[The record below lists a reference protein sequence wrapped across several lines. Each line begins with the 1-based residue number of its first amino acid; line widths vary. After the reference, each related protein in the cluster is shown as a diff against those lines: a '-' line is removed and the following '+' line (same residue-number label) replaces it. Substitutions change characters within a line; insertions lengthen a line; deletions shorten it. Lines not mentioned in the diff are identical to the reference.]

1 MKGNIFIKRPV
12 MAISIAIMILLVGAI
27 SFTTLPLEQF
37 PDIAP
42 PTVSVS
48 ATYTGASAD
57 AVMKAVIQPL
67 EEGINGVENMLYMS
81 STATNSGSAT
91 INVIFKQ
98 GTDPDM
104 AAVNVQNR
112 VSRVQGLLPQEVT
125 RIGVSTTKRQTSFL
139 QIDAL
144 CSEDG
149 TYDEDFIS
157 NYLDINVIPQIK
169 RVEGVGDVMLL
180 GGTYSLRIWMKPELM
195 AQYGVIPDDI
205 TATLAEQNLESPA
218 GQLGEKP
225 VNGTHGDGVDNYY
238 QYTLKY
244 KGRLKELSEFEDIV
258 IRANADGTILR
269 LKDIAD
275 VELGA
280 ISYSFHGEANGH
292 PGVTFLCFQLA
303 GANAKETNDRV
314 SAKLDELS
322 KDLPKGMK
330 FIKMMSSNDF
340 LLASIAN
347 VEETLLVAIFLVV
360 LVVYFFLQ
368 DFKATIIP
376 SISIIVSL
384 VGTFACLSIA
394 GFTLNLLTLFALV
407 LAIGTVVD
415 DAIVVVEAV
424 QAKFDAGYTS
434 PYEATKD
441 AMSDVTMAVISCTFV
456 FMAVFIPVSFTG
468 GTAGIFY
475 TQFGVTLATAVGL
488 SCVSALVLCPALCA
502 IMMRPASEERRK
514 GFFGAINYRTRLA
527 YEATYTAMME
537 KYANVLR
544 RMVSRK
550 LRYYISF
557 GALAAAMVG
566 VVFFASHL
574 PSGLVPSEDQGVCM
588 MNVSA
593 VPGSNVATTYDVM
606 NKAQKIIEEVPE
618 IGEYTKVA
626 GYGFMSGQGTSY
638 GMSVIRMKP
647 WGERQHGLGFGFA
660 TLALLAFIIALIVF
674 CRSLFTR
681 KKIAKKALAF
691 VIVTVLSA
699 VALMNYHPLDNMMG
713 TSTMVA
719 NAKLNARLLKEIPE
733 AQCFV
738 FEPGMI
744 PGYGMGSIEL
754 QLQDKT
760 GSADKEVFFNYTK
773 QFIAKLSEYAEVGRC
788 ITTYERNFP
797 QFQVDVDAA
806 QCKRAGISPAA
817 VLSALASYCG
827 GSYISNMNQFSKV
840 YRVMLQSNPQ
850 ARTTENDLNNMF
862 IRNQGE
868 MAPLSQFVKLTPVLG
883 PEIDNRFNLFSSI
896 SVNVTAN
903 TGVSNTE
910 VMKIIE
916 RVHKEVFPEGYSY
929 EFGGMAREEA
939 QTIGSYDTYLTYGI
953 CVILVFLIL
962 SCLYESFLIPFA
974 VIFSVPAGLMGTY
987 AFAWL
992 WNTGFNWT
1000 ITMNG
1005 QPAPIGRMLFMG
1017 QIENNIYL
1025 QTGVIMLIGL
1035 LAKTAILITEFAL
1048 ERRRKGMGIVE
1059 AAFAAAEAR
1068 LRPILMTVLTM
1079 IFGMIP
1085 LVFATGAGANG
1096 NRTIGIGVIGGMTVG
1111 TLAILF
1117 TVPLFFII
1125 FEYLQERIR
1134 PVMVEE
1140 ADQQFLKERERSQ
1153 REKEKAVESEAAK

>member
-1 MKGNIFIKRPV
+1 

-205 TATLAEQNLESPA
+205 TASLAEQNLESPA

-566 VVFFASHL
+566 VLFFASHL

-674 CRSLFTR
+674 CRSLFTK
-681 KKIAKKALAF
+681 KKIGKKALAF

-773 QFIAKLSEYAEVGRC
+773 QFIAKLSEYPEVGRC

-1140 ADQQFLKERERSQ
+1140 ADQQFLKERERSLK
-1153 REKEKAVESEAAK
+1153 EKEKATGNS

>member
-27 SFTTLPLEQF
+27 SFTTLPLEQY

-42 PTVSVS
+42 PTVTVYT
-48 ATYTGASAD
+48 TYTGASAD

-67 EEGINGVENMLYMS
+67 EEAINGVENMLYMS
-81 STATNSGSAT
+81 STATNAGSAT

-112 VSRVQGLLPQEVT
+112 VSRAQGLLPSDVT
-125 RIGVSTTKRQTSFL
+125 RVGVQTMKRQTSFL
-139 QIDAL
+139 QINAL
-144 CSEDG
+144 CSEDDK
-149 TYDEDFIS
+149 YDEDFIS

-195 AQYGVIPDDI
+195 AQYDVVPSDI
-205 TATLAEQNLESPA
+205 SNALAEQNLESPA

-225 VNGTHGDGVDNYY
+225 VNGTHGDGIENYY

-244 KGRLKELSEFEDIV
+244 KGRLKEISEFEDIV

-280 ISYSFHGEANGH
+280 VSYSFHGEANGH

-322 KDLPKGMK
+322 KDLPKGMR

-347 VEETLLVAIFLVV
+347 VEETLLVAILLVV

-368 DFKATIIP
+368 DFKATLIP

-384 VGTFACLSIA
+384 VGTFACLSMA

-475 TQFGVTLATAVGL
+475 TQFGLTLATAVGL

-527 YEATYTAMME
+527 YEASYSAMMG

-550 LRYYISF
+550 LRYYVSF
-557 GALAAAMVG
+557 GALAIAVVG
-566 VVFFASHL
+566 VLFFASHL
-574 PSGLVPSEDQGVCM
+574 PGGLVPSEDQGVCM

-593 VPGSNVATTYDVM
+593 VPGSNVASTYDVM

-618 IGEYTKVA
+618 VKDYTKVA

-647 WGERQHGLGFGFA
+647 WGERQYGLGFGVV
-660 TLALLAFIIALIVF
+660 TLAMLAFIIAFIVF
-674 CRSLFTR
+674 VRSWFSG
-681 KKIAKKALAF
+681 KNIGKKAIAF
-691 VIVTVLSA
+691 VVFGLLAVLA
-699 VALMNYHPLDNMMG
+699 GWNYHPLDNMFSS
-713 TSTMVA
+713 STMVA
-719 NAKLNARLLKEIPE
+719 NYKLNKNLLEKIPE

-760 GSADKEVFFNYTK
+760 GTADKEVFFDYTK
-773 QFIAKLSEYAEVGRC
+773 QFISKLSEHPEVGRC

-797 QFQVDVDAA
+797 QFEVEVDAA
-806 QCKRAGISPAA
+806 QCKRAGVSPTSVLAA
-817 VLSALASYCG
+817 LSSYCG
-827 GSYISNMNQFSKV
+827 GSYVSNMNQFSKV

-850 ARTTENDLNNMF
+850 SRTTESDLSNMF
-862 IRNQGE
+862 IRNNGQ
-868 MAPLSQFVKLTPVLG
+868 MAPLSQFVKLKPVLG

-910 VMKIIE
+910 VMKVIE
-916 RVHKEVFPEGYSY
+916 EVHKEVFPEGYSY
-929 EFGGMAREEA
+929 EYGGMAREEA
-939 QTIGSYDTYLTYGI
+939 QTIGSYDTYITYAI
-953 CVILVFLIL
+953 CVILIFLIL

-987 AFAWL
+987 GFAWL

-1000 ITMNG
+1000 VTLGG
-1005 QPAPIGRMLFMG
+1005 QAMPIGRMLFMG

-1125 FEYLQERIR
+1125 FEYLQERVR
-1134 PVMVEE
+1134 PVMHEE
-1140 ADQQFLKERERSQ
+1140 ADQQFLKERERTQ
-1153 REKEKAVESEAAK
+1153 RERQEAEKE

>member
-12 MAISIAIMILLVGAI
+12 MAMSISIMILLVGII
-27 SFTTLPLEQF
+27 SYFSLPLEQY

-48 ATYTGASAD
+48 ANYTGASAE
-57 AVMKAVIQPL
+57 AVMNAVIQPL
-67 EEGINGVENMLYMS
+67 EEGINGVENMLYMT
-81 STATNSGSAT
+81 STATNSGSAS
-91 INVIFKQ
+91 INIYFKQ
-98 GTDPDM
+98 GTNADM

-125 RIGVSTTKRQTSFL
+125 RIGVTTVKRQTSFL

-149 TYDEDFIS
+149 TYDQDFIS

-169 RVEGVGDVMLL
+169 RVEGVGDVMML
-180 GGTYSLRIWMKPELM
+180 GGTYSLRIWMKPDIM
-195 AQYGVIPDDI
+195 AQYQLVPEDI
-205 TATLAEQNLESPA
+205 TYALAEQNLESPM

-225 VNGTHGDGVDNYY
+225 VDATIGTGVNNVL
-238 QYTLKY
+238 QYTMKY
-244 KGRLKELSEFEDIV
+244 TGRLKEVTEFENIV
-258 IRANADGTILR
+258 LRANDDGTILR
-269 LKDIAD
+269 LKDVAD
-275 VELGA
+275 VDLGA
-280 ISYSFHGEANGH
+280 VSYAFKGETNSH

-314 SAKLDELS
+314 TAKLDELS
-322 KDLPKGMK
+322 KDLPKGLK
-330 FIKMMSSNDF
+330 FVKMMSSNDF

-347 VEETLLVAIFLVV
+347 VEETLIVAIILVV

-384 VGTFACLSIA
+384 VGTFACLAIA

-434 PYEATKD
+434 PYKATKD

-468 GTAGIFY
+468 GTSGIFY

-488 SCVSALVLCPALCA
+488 SCICALVLCPALCA
-502 IMMRPASEERRK
+502 MLMRPASEERRK
-514 GFFGAINYRTRLA
+514 GLFGTINYRTRLA
-527 YEATYTAMME
+527 YEATYNAFLDKYTAL
-537 KYANVLR
+537 LR
-544 RMVSRK
+544 RCVNRK
-550 LRYYISF
+550 ARYVVSF
-557 GALAAAMVG
+557 GALILACLGMI
-566 VVFFASHL
+566 FFANRL
-574 PSGLVPSEDQGVCM
+574 PSGLVPSEDQGTCM

-593 VPGSNVATTYDVM
+593 VPGSNLANTYEIL
-606 NKAQKIIEEVPE
+606 NKAEKIIQEIPE
-618 IGEYTKVA
+618 ISDYTKVA
-626 GYGFMSGQGTSY
+626 GYGFLAGQGTSY
-638 GMSVIRMKP
+638 GMSVIRLKNWKERRYGIGFDSTGLNFRKP
-647 WGERQHGLGFGFA
+647 GGWFS
-660 TLALLAFIIALIVF
+660 FI
-674 CRSLFTR
+674 
-681 KKIAKKALAF
+681 
-691 VIVTVLSA
+691 
-699 VALMNYHPLDNMMG
+699 HPIDNMM
-713 TSTMVA
+713 SSSSMVA
-719 NAKLNARLLKEIPE
+719 NAKLNLRLLTEIPE

-754 QLQDKT
+754 NLQDKT
-760 GSADKEVFFNYTK
+760 GASDKELFYEYTMK
-773 QFIAKLSEYAEVGRC
+773 FLEKLNERPEVSRA
-788 ITTYERNFP
+788 ITTYARNFP
-797 QFQVDVDAA
+797 QYKVEVDAA
-806 QCKRAGISPAA
+806 RCKRAGVSPAT
-817 VLSALASYCG
+817 VLSTLGSYCG
-827 GSYISNMNQFSKV
+827 GSYVSNMNQFSKV
-840 YRVMLQSNPQ
+840 YRVMLQSNPE
-850 ARTTENDLNNMF
+850 ARMTQDDLNNMY
-862 IRNQGE
+862 IKNGGE
-868 MAPLSQFVKLTPVLG
+868 MAPLGQFVKLTPIVG
-883 PEIDNRFNLFSSI
+883 PEVDTRFNLFSSI
-896 SVNVTAN
+896 SVNVTPG
-903 TGVSNTE
+903 TGVSNTDVMRIIHE
-910 VMKIIE
+910 VKE
-916 RVHKEVFPEGYSY
+916 EVFPEGYDY

-939 QTIGSYDTYLTYGI
+939 QTIGSMDTYLTYGI
-953 CVILVFLIL
+953 CVVLIFLIL
-962 SCLYESFLIPFA
+962 SCLYESFLIPFS
-974 VIFSVPAGLMGTY
+974 VIFSVPAGLMGSFG
-987 AFAWL
+987 FAWL
-992 WNTGFNWT
+992 WNLGYNWSITADGQT
-1000 ITMNG
+1000 I
-1005 QPAPIGRMLFMG
+1005 PIGRIIFMG

-1059 AAFAAAEAR
+1059 AAYAAAEAR

-1096 NRTIGIGVIGGMTVG
+1096 NRTIGIGVIGGMSVG
-1111 TLAILF
+1111 TIAILI

-1125 FEYLQERIR
+1125 FEYLQEKIR

-1140 ADQQFLKERERSQ
+1140 ADLQFLKELERSK
-1153 REKEKAVESEAAK
+1153 REKEEYNK

>member
-205 TATLAEQNLESPA
+205 TASLAEQNLESPA

-566 VVFFASHL
+566 VLFFASHL

-773 QFIAKLSEYAEVGRC
+773 QFIAKLSEYPEVGRC

-916 RVHKEVFPEGYSY
+916 KVHKEVFPEGYSY

-939 QTIGSYDTYLTYGI
+939 QTIGSYDTYLTYAI

-962 SCLYESFLIPFA
+962 SCLYESFLVPFA

-987 AFAWL
+987 GFAWL
-992 WNTGFNWT
+992 WNAGFNWT

-1005 QPAPIGRMLFMG
+1005 QAMPIGRILFLG

>member
-1 MKGNIFIKRPV
+1 

-205 TATLAEQNLESPA
+205 TASLAEQNLESPA

-566 VVFFASHL
+566 VLFFASHL

-674 CRSLFTR
+674 CRSLFTK
-681 KKIAKKALAF
+681 KKIGKKALAF

-754 QLQDKT
+754 QLQDTT

>member
-1 MKGNIFIKRPV
+1 

-27 SFTTLPLEQF
+27 SFSSLPLEQY

-42 PTVSVS
+42 PTVSVYT
-48 ATYTGASAD
+48 TYTGASAD
-57 AVMKAVIQPL
+57 AVMNAVIQPL
-67 EEGINGVENMLYMS
+67 EEAINGVENMLYMS

-112 VSRVQGLLPQEVT
+112 VSRAQGLLPSDVT
-125 RIGVSTTKRQTSFL
+125 RVGVQTMKRQTSFL

-149 TYDEDFIS
+149 KYDEDFIS

-195 AQYGVIPDDI
+195 AQYDVIPTDI
-205 TATLAEQNLESPA
+205 SNALAEQNLESPA

-225 VNGTHGDGVDNYY
+225 VNGTHGDGIGNYY

-244 KGRLKELSEFEDIV
+244 KGRLKEISEFEDIV
-258 IRANADGTILR
+258 IRANPDGTLLR

-280 ISYSFHGEANGH
+280 VSYAFHGEANGH

-314 SAKLDELS
+314 SAKLEELS

-330 FIKMMSSNDF
+330 FVKMMSSNDF

-347 VEETLLVAIFLVV
+347 VEETLLVAILLVV

-368 DFKATIIP
+368 DFKATLIP

-384 VGTFACLSIA
+384 VGTFACLSMA

-434 PYEATKD
+434 SYGATKD

-475 TQFGVTLATAVGL
+475 TQFGLTLATAVGL

-502 IMMRPASEERRK
+502 MMMRPASEERRK

-550 LRYYISF
+550 VRFYVCF
-557 GALAAAMVG
+557 GALAVAIVG
-566 VVFFASHL
+566 MLFFGSHL
-574 PSGLVPSEDQGVCM
+574 PGGLVPSEDQGVCM

-593 VPGSNVATTYDVM
+593 VPGSNVASTYDVM

-618 IGEYTKVA
+618 VKDYTKVA

-647 WGERQHGLGFGFA
+647 WSERQYGIGFGIA

-674 CRSLFTR
+674 VRGLIKR
-681 KKIAKKALAF
+681 KNIGKKALAF
-691 VIVTVLSA
+691 AVITVLA
-699 VALMNYHPLDNMMG
+699 AFAFLNYHPLDNMMSS
-713 TSTMVA
+713 STMVA

-760 GSADKEVFFNYTK
+760 GTADKALFFDYTK
-773 QFIAKLSEYAEVGRC
+773 KFIAKLSEHPEVGRC

-797 QFQVDVDAA
+797 QFQVEVDAA
-806 QCKRAGISPAA
+806 QCKRAGISPAT

-827 GSYISNMNQFSKV
+827 GSYVSNMNQFSKV

-850 ARTTENDLNNMF
+850 SRTTESDLSNMF
-862 IRNQGE
+862 IRNNGQ

-910 VMKIIE
+910 VMKVIKD
-916 RVHKEVFPEGYSY
+916 VHKEVFPEGYSY
-929 EFGGMAREEA
+929 EYGGMAREEA
-939 QTIGSYDTYLTYGI
+939 GTIGSYDTYLTYAI
-953 CVILVFLIL
+953 CVILIFLIL
-962 SCLYESFLIPFA
+962 SCLYESFLIPFS

-987 AFAWL
+987 GFAWL

-1005 QPAPIGRMLFMG
+1005 QAAPIGRMLFMG

-1125 FEYLQERIR
+1125 FEYLQEKVR
-1134 PVMVEE
+1134 PVMHEE
-1140 ADQQFLKERERSQ
+1140 ADQQFLQENERMKNERM
-1153 REKEKAVESEAAK
+1153 KGANA

>member
-27 SFTTLPLEQF
+27 SFTSLPLEQY

-67 EEGINGVENMLYMS
+67 EEGINGVEDMLYMS

-144 CSEDG
+144 YSEDG
-149 TYDEDFIS
+149 VYDEDFIS

-195 AQYGVIPDDI
+195 AQYGVVPDDI
-205 TATLAEQNLESPA
+205 TTALAEQNLESPA

-225 VNGTHGDGVDNYY
+225 VNGTHGDGVENCY

-244 KGRLKELSEFEDIV
+244 KGRLKEISEFEDIV

-269 LKDIAD
+269 LKDIAEI
-275 VELGA
+275 ELGA

-314 SAKLDELS
+314 SAKLAELS

-330 FIKMMSSNDF
+330 FTTMMSSNDF
-340 LLASIAN
+340 LMASIAN
-347 VEETLLVAIFLVV
+347 VEETLFIAILLVV

-384 VGTFACLSIA
+384 VGTFACLSLA

-488 SCVSALVLCPALCA
+488 SCVSALILCPALCA

-514 GFFGAINYRTRLA
+514 GFFGSINYRTRLA
-527 YEATYTAMME
+527 YEATYSAMME

-550 LRYYISF
+550 VRYYVSF
-557 GALAAAMVG
+557 GALAVALVG
-566 VVFFASHL
+566 VLFFASHL
-574 PSGLVPSEDQGVCM
+574 PGGLVPSEDQGVCM

-593 VPGSNVATTYDVM
+593 VPGSNVASTYNVM
-606 NKAQKIIEEVPE
+606 NKAQQIIEDVPE
-618 IGEYTKVA
+618 VKEYTKVA

-647 WGERQHGLGFGFA
+647 WAERQYGLGFGFV
-660 TLALLAFIIALIVF
+660 TLILLAFIIALIVF
-674 CRSLFTR
+674 VRSLFTR
-681 KKIAKKALAF
+681 KKVGKKALAF
-691 VIVTVLSA
+691 AITTALA
-699 VALMNYHPLDNMMG
+699 VVACMNYHPLDNMMS

-760 GSADKEVFFNYTK
+760 GTADKEVFFNYTK
-773 QFIAKLSEYAEVGRC
+773 QFIAKLSEHPEVGRC

-797 QFQVDVDAA
+797 QFEVEVDAA
-806 QCKRAGISPAA
+806 QCKRAGISPAT

-850 ARTTENDLNNMF
+850 ARTTENDLSNMF
-862 IRNQGE
+862 IRNQGQ
-868 MAPLSQFVKLTPVLG
+868 MAPLSQFVKLKPVLG

-896 SVNVTAN
+896 SVNVAAN

-910 VMKIIE
+910 VMKVIE
-916 RVHKEVFPEGYSY
+916 EVHKEVFPEGYSY
-929 EFGGMAREEA
+929 EYGGMAREEA
-939 QTIGSYDTYLTYGI
+939 QTIGSYDTYLTYAI
-953 CVILVFLIL
+953 CVILIFLIL
-962 SCLYESFLIPFA
+962 SCLYESFLVPFA

-987 AFAWL
+987 GFAWL
-992 WNTGFNWT
+992 WNAGFNWT
-1000 ITMNG
+1000 INLGG
-1005 QPAPIGRMLFMG
+1005 QAAPIGRMIFMG

-1059 AAFAAAEAR
+1059 AAYAAAEAR

-1111 TLAILF
+1111 TIAILF

-1125 FEYLQERIR
+1125 FEYLQEKIR

-1153 REKEKAVESEAAK
+1153 REKEEANKNK

>member
-1 MKGNIFIKRPV
+1 

-27 SFTTLPLEQF
+27 SFSSLPLEQY

-42 PTVSVS
+42 PTVSVYT
-48 ATYTGASAD
+48 TYTGASAD
-57 AVMKAVIQPL
+57 AVMNAVIQPL
-67 EEGINGVENMLYMS
+67 EEAINGVENMLYMS

-112 VSRVQGLLPQEVT
+112 VSRAQGLLPSDVT
-125 RIGVSTTKRQTSFL
+125 RVGVQTMKRQTSFL

-149 TYDEDFIS
+149 KYDEDFIS

-195 AQYGVIPDDI
+195 AQYDVIPTDI
-205 TATLAEQNLESPA
+205 SNALAEQNLESPA

-225 VNGTHGDGVDNYY
+225 VNGTHGDGIGNYY

-244 KGRLKELSEFEDIV
+244 KGRLKEISEFEDIV
-258 IRANADGTILR
+258 IRANPDGTLLR

-280 ISYSFHGEANGH
+280 VSYAFHGEANGH

-314 SAKLDELS
+314 SAKLEELS

-330 FIKMMSSNDF
+330 FVKMMSSNDF

-347 VEETLLVAIFLVV
+347 VEETLLVAILLVV

-368 DFKATIIP
+368 DFKATLIP

-384 VGTFACLSIA
+384 VGTFACLSMA

-434 PYEATKD
+434 SYEATKD

-475 TQFGVTLATAVGL
+475 TQFGLTLATAVGL

-502 IMMRPASEERRK
+502 MMMRPASEERRK

-550 LRYYISF
+550 VRFYVCF
-557 GALAAAMVG
+557 GALAVAIVG
-566 VVFFASHL
+566 MLFFGSHL
-574 PSGLVPSEDQGVCM
+574 PGGLVPSEDQGVCM

-593 VPGSNVATTYDVM
+593 VPGSNVASTYDVM

-618 IGEYTKVA
+618 VKDYTKVA

-647 WGERQHGLGFGFA
+647 WSERQYGIGFGIA

-674 CRSLFTR
+674 VRGLIKR
-681 KKIAKKALAF
+681 KNIGKKALAF
-691 VIVTVLSA
+691 AVITVLA
-699 VALMNYHPLDNMMG
+699 AFAFLNYHPLDNMMSS
-713 TSTMVA
+713 STMVA

-760 GSADKEVFFNYTK
+760 GTADKALFFDYTK
-773 QFIAKLSEYAEVGRC
+773 KFIAKLSEHPEVGRC

-797 QFQVDVDAA
+797 QFQVEVDAA
-806 QCKRAGISPAA
+806 QCKRAGISPAT

-827 GSYISNMNQFSKV
+827 GSYVSNMNQFSKV

-850 ARTTENDLNNMF
+850 SRTTESDLSNMF
-862 IRNQGE
+862 IRNNGQ

-910 VMKIIE
+910 VMKVIKD
-916 RVHKEVFPEGYSY
+916 VHKEVFPEGYSY
-929 EFGGMAREEA
+929 EYGGMAREEA
-939 QTIGSYDTYLTYGI
+939 GTIGSYDTYLTYAI
-953 CVILVFLIL
+953 CVILIFLIL
-962 SCLYESFLIPFA
+962 SCLYESFLIPFS

-987 AFAWL
+987 GFAWL

-1005 QPAPIGRMLFMG
+1005 QAAPIGRMLFMG

-1125 FEYLQERIR
+1125 FEYLQEKVR
-1134 PVMVEE
+1134 PVMHEE
-1140 ADQQFLKERERSQ
+1140 ADQQFLQENERMKNERM
-1153 REKEKAVESEAAK
+1153 KGANA

>member
-12 MAISIAIMILLVGAI
+12 MAISIAIMILLVGLI
-27 SFTTLPLEQF
+27 SFTSLPLEQF

-81 STATNSGSAT
+81 STATNAGSAT

-125 RIGVSTTKRQTSFL
+125 RIGVSTIKRQTSFL

-144 CSEDG
+144 YSEDG
-149 TYDEDFIS
+149 KYDEDFIS

-195 AQYGVIPDDI
+195 AQYNVVPSDI
-205 TATLAEQNLESPA
+205 TNALAEQNLESPA

-225 VNGTHGDGVDNYY
+225 VNGTHGDGIDNYY

-244 KGRLKELSEFEDIV
+244 KGRLKEISEFEDIV

-280 ISYSFHGEANGH
+280 VSYSFHGEANGH

-322 KDLPKGMK
+322 RDLPKGMK
-330 FIKMMSSNDF
+330 FVKMMSSNDF

-347 VEETLLVAIFLVV
+347 VEETLLIAIFLVV

-368 DFKATIIP
+368 DFKATLIP

-384 VGTFACLSIA
+384 VGTFACLSLA

-441 AMSDVTMAVISCTFV
+441 AMNDVTMAVISCTFV

-502 IMMRPASEERRK
+502 MMMRPASEERRK

-527 YEATYTAMME
+527 YEATYSAMME

-557 GALAAAMVG
+557 GALAVAVVG
-566 VVFFASHL
+566 VLFFASHL
-574 PSGLVPSEDQGVCM
+574 PGGLVPSEDQGVCM

-593 VPGSNVATTYDVM
+593 VPGSNVASTYNVL

-618 IGEYTKVA
+618 VKDYTKVA

-647 WGERQHGLGFGFA
+647 WSERQYGIGFGVV
-660 TLALLAFIIALIVF
+660 TLALLAFIISLIVF
-674 CRSLFTR
+674 VRGLF
-681 KKIAKKALAF
+681 KKKGIGKKALAA
-691 VIVTVLSA
+691 VCLGALAA
-699 VALMNYHPLDNMMG
+699 VAVMNYHPLDNMMSS
-713 TSTMVA
+713 STMVA

-760 GSADKEVFFNYTK
+760 GTADKALFFDLTK
-773 QFIAKLSEYAEVGRC
+773 QFIAKLGAHPEVGRC

-797 QFQVDVDAA
+797 QFEVEVDAA
-806 QCKRAGISPAA
+806 QCKRAGISPTT

-827 GSYISNMNQFSKV
+827 GSYVSNMNQFSKV

-850 ARTTENDLNNMF
+850 SRTTEGDLSNMF
-862 IRNQGE
+862 IRNNGQ
-868 MAPLSQFVKLTPVLG
+868 MAPLSQFVKLKPVLG

-896 SVNVTAN
+896 SVNVAAN

-910 VMKIIE
+910 VMKVIE
-916 RVHKEVFPEGYSY
+916 QVHKEVFPEGYSY

-939 QTIGSYDTYLTYGI
+939 QTIGSYDTYLTYAI
-953 CVILVFLIL
+953 CVILIFLIL

-974 VIFSVPAGLMGTY
+974 VILSVPAGLMGTY
-987 AFAWL
+987 GFAWL

-1005 QPAPIGRMLFMG
+1005 QAAPIGRMLFMG

-1134 PVMVEE
+1134 PVMHEE
-1140 ADQQFLKERERSQ
+1140 ADQQFLKERERTL
-1153 REKEKAVESEAAK
+1153 RERQESE

>member
-1 MKGNIFIKRPV
+1 

-27 SFTTLPLEQF
+27 SFSSLPLEQY

-42 PTVSVS
+42 PTVSVYT
-48 ATYTGASAD
+48 TYTGASAD
-57 AVMKAVIQPL
+57 AVMNAVIQPL
-67 EEGINGVENMLYMS
+67 EEAINGVENMLYMS

-112 VSRVQGLLPQEVT
+112 VSRAQGLLPSDVT
-125 RIGVSTTKRQTSFL
+125 RVGVQTMKRQTSFL

-149 TYDEDFIS
+149 KYDEDFIS

-195 AQYGVIPDDI
+195 AQYDVIPTDI
-205 TATLAEQNLESPA
+205 SNALAEQNLESPA

-225 VNGTHGDGVDNYY
+225 VNGTHGDGIGNYY

-244 KGRLKELSEFEDIV
+244 KGRLKEISEFEDIV
-258 IRANADGTILR
+258 IRANPDGTLLR

-280 ISYSFHGEANGH
+280 VSYAFHGEANGH

-314 SAKLDELS
+314 SAKLEELS

-330 FIKMMSSNDF
+330 FVKMMSSNDF

-347 VEETLLVAIFLVV
+347 VEETLLVAILLVV

-368 DFKATIIP
+368 DFKATLIP

-384 VGTFACLSIA
+384 VGTFACLSMA

-434 PYEATKD
+434 SYEATKD

-475 TQFGVTLATAVGL
+475 TQFGLTLATAVGL

-502 IMMRPASEERRK
+502 MMMRPASEERRK

-550 LRYYISF
+550 VRFYVCF
-557 GALAAAMVG
+557 GALAVAIVG
-566 VVFFASHL
+566 MLFFGSHL
-574 PSGLVPSEDQGVCM
+574 PGGLVPSEDQGVCM

-593 VPGSNVATTYDVM
+593 VPGSNVASTYDVM

-618 IGEYTKVA
+618 VKDYTKVA

-647 WGERQHGLGFGFA
+647 WSERQYGIGFGIA

-674 CRSLFTR
+674 VRGLIKR
-681 KKIAKKALAF
+681 KNIGKKALAF
-691 VIVTVLSA
+691 AVITVLA
-699 VALMNYHPLDNMMG
+699 AFAFLNYHPLDNMMSS
-713 TSTMVA
+713 STMVA

-760 GSADKEVFFNYTK
+760 GTADKALFFDYTK
-773 QFIAKLSEYAEVGRC
+773 KFIAKLSEHPEVGRC

-797 QFQVDVDAA
+797 QFQVEVDAA
-806 QCKRAGISPAA
+806 QCKRAGISPAT

-827 GSYISNMNQFSKV
+827 GSYVSNMNQFSKV

-850 ARTTENDLNNMF
+850 SRTTESDLSNMF
-862 IRNQGE
+862 IRNNGQ

-910 VMKIIE
+910 VMKVIKD
-916 RVHKEVFPEGYSY
+916 VHKEVFPEGYSY
-929 EFGGMAREEA
+929 EYGGMAREEA
-939 QTIGSYDTYLTYGI
+939 GTIGSYDTYLTYAI
-953 CVILVFLIL
+953 CVILIFLIL
-962 SCLYESFLIPFA
+962 SCLYESFLIPFS

-987 AFAWL
+987 GFAWL

-1005 QPAPIGRMLFMG
+1005 QAAPIGRMLFMG

-1068 LRPILMTVLTM
+1068 LRPILMTVL
-1079 IFGMIP
+1079 
-1085 LVFATGAGANG
+1085 ATGAGANG

-1125 FEYLQERIR
+1125 FEYLQEKVR
-1134 PVMVEE
+1134 PVMHEE
-1140 ADQQFLKERERSQ
+1140 ADQQFLQENERMKNERM
-1153 REKEKAVESEAAK
+1153 KGANA

>member
-27 SFTTLPLEQF
+27 SFTSLPLEQY

-67 EEGINGVENMLYMS
+67 EEGINGVEDMLYMS

-144 CSEDG
+144 YSEDG
-149 TYDEDFIS
+149 VYDEDFIS

-195 AQYGVIPDDI
+195 AQYGVVPDDI
-205 TATLAEQNLESPA
+205 TTALAEQNLESPA

-225 VNGTHGDGVDNYY
+225 VNGTHGDGVENCY

-244 KGRLKELSEFEDIV
+244 KGRLKEISEFEDIV

-269 LKDIAD
+269 LKDIAEI
-275 VELGA
+275 ELGA

-314 SAKLDELS
+314 SAKLAELS

-330 FIKMMSSNDF
+330 FTTMMSSNDF
-340 LLASIAN
+340 LMASIAN
-347 VEETLLVAIFLVV
+347 VEETLFIAILLVV

-384 VGTFACLSIA
+384 VGTFACLSLA

-488 SCVSALVLCPALCA
+488 SCVSALILCPALCA

-514 GFFGAINYRTRLA
+514 GFFGSINYRTRLA
-527 YEATYTAMME
+527 YEATYSAMME

-550 LRYYISF
+550 VRYYVSF
-557 GALAAAMVG
+557 GALAVALVG
-566 VVFFASHL
+566 VLFFASHL
-574 PSGLVPSEDQGVCM
+574 PGGLVPSEDQGVCM

-593 VPGSNVATTYDVM
+593 VPGSNVASTYNVM
-606 NKAQKIIEEVPE
+606 NKAQQIIEDVPE
-618 IGEYTKVA
+618 VKEYTKVA

-647 WGERQHGLGFGFA
+647 WAERQYGLGFGFV
-660 TLALLAFIIALIVF
+660 TLILLAFIIALIVF
-674 CRSLFTR
+674 VRSLFTH
-681 KKIAKKALAF
+681 KKVGKKALAF
-691 VIVTVLSA
+691 AITTALA
-699 VALMNYHPLDNMMG
+699 VVACMNYHPLDNMMS

-760 GSADKEVFFNYTK
+760 GTADKEVFFNYTK
-773 QFIAKLSEYAEVGRC
+773 QFIAKLSEHPEVGRC

-797 QFQVDVDAA
+797 QFEVEVDAA
-806 QCKRAGISPAA
+806 QCKRAGISPAT

-850 ARTTENDLNNMF
+850 ARTTENDLSNMF
-862 IRNQGE
+862 IRNQGQ
-868 MAPLSQFVKLTPVLG
+868 MAPLSQFVKLKPVLG

-896 SVNVTAN
+896 SVNVAAN

-910 VMKIIE
+910 VMKVIE
-916 RVHKEVFPEGYSY
+916 EVHKEVFPEGYSY
-929 EFGGMAREEA
+929 EYGGMAREEA
-939 QTIGSYDTYLTYGI
+939 QTIGSYDTYLTYAI
-953 CVILVFLIL
+953 CVILIFLIL
-962 SCLYESFLIPFA
+962 SCLYESFLVPFA

-987 AFAWL
+987 GFAWL
-992 WNTGFNWT
+992 WNAGFNWT
-1000 ITMNG
+1000 INLGG
-1005 QPAPIGRMLFMG
+1005 QAAPIGRMIFMG

-1059 AAFAAAEAR
+1059 AAYAAAEAR

-1111 TLAILF
+1111 TIAILF

-1125 FEYLQERIR
+1125 FEYLQEKIR

-1153 REKEKAVESEAAK
+1153 REKEEANKNK

>member
-12 MAISIAIMILLVGAI
+12 MAMSIAIMILLVGVI
-27 SFTTLPLEQF
+27 SYNSLPLEQY

-42 PTVSVS
+42 PTVQVS

-57 AVMKAVIQPL
+57 AVMNAVIQPL
-67 EEGINGVENMLYMS
+67 EEGINGVENMIYMS

-91 INVIFKQ
+91 INVFFKQ

-112 VSRVQGLLPQEVT
+112 VSKVQGLLPQEVT

-149 TYDEDFIS
+149 RYDEDFIS
-157 NYLDINVIPQIK
+157 NYLDINVIPQVK
-169 RVEGVGDVMLL
+169 RVEGVGDVMEL
-180 GGTYSLRIWMKPELM
+180 GGTYSLRIWMKPKIM
-195 AQYGVIPDDI
+195 AQYGIVPNDI
-205 TATLAEQNLESPA
+205 TAALSEQNLESPA

-225 VNGTHGDGVDNYY
+225 VNGSHGDGIENAF

-244 KGRLKELSEFEDIV
+244 KGRLKSTTEFENIV
-258 IRANADGTILR
+258 IRANEDGTILR
-269 LKDIAD
+269 LKDVAE

-280 ISYSFHGEANGH
+280 ISYAFHGEANGH

-322 KDLPKGMK
+322 KDLPKGLK
-330 FIKMMSSNDF
+330 FVKMMSSNDF

-347 VEETLLVAIFLVV
+347 VEETLIVAILLVV

-384 VGTFACLSIA
+384 VGTFACLAIA

-434 PYEATKD
+434 PYQATKD

-456 FMAVFIPVSFTG
+456 FMAVFVPVSFMG
-468 GTAGIFY
+468 GTSGIFY

-502 IMMRPASEERRK
+502 MMMRPASTERRK
-514 GFFGAINYRTRLA
+514 GFFGSLNYRTRLA
-527 YEATYTAMME
+527 YEATYSAMME
-537 KYANVLR
+537 KYTNLLR
-544 RMVSRK
+544 RLVGRK
-550 LRYYISF
+550 YRYVVSF
-557 GALAAAMVG
+557 GALAVAFVG
-566 VVFFASHL
+566 ILFFASGL

-593 VPGSNVATTYDVM
+593 VTGSNLATTYEVL
-606 NKAQKIIEEVPE
+606 NKAEEIIKDIPEVAD
-618 IGEYTKVA
+618 YSKVA

-638 GMSVIRMKP
+638 GMGVIRLKN
-647 WGERQHGLGFGFA
+647 WVDRQYGIGFGTFSFVI
-660 TLALLAFIIALIVF
+660 LAFIVSLIVF
-674 CRSLFTR
+674 FKSLRS
-681 KKIAKKALAF
+681 KKHIMWKGIA
-691 VIVTVLSA
+691 A
-699 VALMNYHPLDNMMG
+699 VAMTALTVFAGMNYHPIDNMMSG
-713 TSTMVA
+713 STMVA
-719 NAKLNARLLKEIPE
+719 NAKLNMRLMKEIPD

-760 GSADKEVFFNYTK
+760 GEADKEKFYDYTL
-773 QFIAKLSEYAEVGRC
+773 QFISRMNEMPEVSRC
-788 ITTYERNFP
+788 ITTYARNFP
-797 QFQVDVDAA
+797 QYQVDVDAA
-806 QCKRAGISPAA
+806 QCKRAGISPSA

-827 GSYISNMNQFSKV
+827 GSYVSNFNQFSKV
-840 YRVMLQSNPQ
+840 YRVMLQSSPQ
-850 ARTTENDLNNMF
+850 SRTQEHDLTNMYVK
-862 IRNQGE
+862 NGSE
-868 MAPLSQFVKLTPVLG
+868 MAPLSQFIKLTPVLG
-883 PEIDNRFNLFSSI
+883 PEVDNRFNLFSSI
-896 SVNVTAN
+896 SVNITPA

-910 VMKIIE
+910 VMRDVE
-916 RVHKEVFPEGYSY
+916 RVMSEVFPEGYSY
-929 EFGGMAREEA
+929 EYGGMAREEA
-939 QTIGSYDTYLTYGI
+939 QTIGSYDTYVIYAV
-953 CVILVFLIL
+953 CVILIFLIL
-962 SCLYESFLIPFA
+962 SCLYESFLVPFS
-974 VIFSVPAGLMGTY
+974 VIFSVPAGIMGTFG
-987 AFAWL
+987 FAWL
-992 WNTGFNWT
+992 WNLGYNWS
-1000 ITMNG
+1000 IELGG
-1005 QPAPIGRMLFMG
+1005 QTVPLGRMLFMG

-1025 QTGVIMLIGL
+1025 QTGIIMLIGL

-1096 NRTIGIGVIGGMTVG
+1096 NRTIGIGVIGGMSVG

-1134 PVMVEE
+1134 PAQMEE
-1140 ADQQFLKERERSQ
+1140 ADLQFMKEREKSLKD
-1153 REKEKAVESEAAK
+1153 KEKYTNKDNK

>member
-12 MAISIAIMILLVGAI
+12 MAMSIAIMILLVGVI
-27 SFTTLPLEQF
+27 SYNSLPLEQY

-42 PTVSVS
+42 PTVQVS

-57 AVMKAVIQPL
+57 AVMNAVIQPL
-67 EEGINGVENMLYMS
+67 EEGINGVENMIYMS

-91 INVIFKQ
+91 INVFFKQ

-112 VSRVQGLLPQEVT
+112 VSKVQGLLPQEVT

-149 TYDEDFIS
+149 RYDEDFIS
-157 NYLDINVIPQIK
+157 NYLDINVIPQVK
-169 RVEGVGDVMLL
+169 RVEGVGDVMEL
-180 GGTYSLRIWMKPELM
+180 GGTYSLRIWMKPKIM
-195 AQYGVIPDDI
+195 AQYGIVPGDI
-205 TATLAEQNLESPA
+205 TAALSEQNLESPA

-225 VNGTHGDGVDNYY
+225 VNGSHGDGIENAF

-244 KGRLKELSEFEDIV
+244 KGRLKSTTEFENIV
-258 IRANADGTILR
+258 IRANEDGTILR
-269 LKDIAD
+269 LKDVAE

-280 ISYSFHGEANGH
+280 ISYAFHGEANGH

-322 KDLPKGMK
+322 KDLPKGLK
-330 FIKMMSSNDF
+330 FVKMMSSNDF

-347 VEETLLVAIFLVV
+347 VEETLVVAILLVV

-384 VGTFACLSIA
+384 VGTFACLAIA

-434 PYEATKD
+434 PYLATKD

-456 FMAVFIPVSFTG
+456 FMAVFVPVSFMG
-468 GTAGIFY
+468 GTSGIFY

-502 IMMRPASEERRK
+502 MMMRPASTERRK
-514 GFFGAINYRTRLA
+514 GFFGSLNYRTRLA
-527 YEATYTAMME
+527 YEATYSAMME
-537 KYANVLR
+537 KYTNLLR
-544 RMVSRK
+544 RLVGRK
-550 LRYYISF
+550 YRYVVSF
-557 GALAAAMVG
+557 GALAIAFAG
-566 VVFFASHL
+566 ILFFASGL

-593 VPGSNVATTYDVM
+593 VTGSNLATTYEVL
-606 NKAQKIIEEVPE
+606 NKAEKIIQDIPEVAD
-618 IGEYTKVA
+618 YSKVA

-638 GMSVIRMKP
+638 GMGVIRLKN
-647 WGERQHGLGFGFA
+647 WVDRQYGIGFGTFSFVI
-660 TLALLAFIIALIVF
+660 LAFIVSLIVF
-674 CRSLFTR
+674 FKSLRS
-681 KKIAKKALAF
+681 KKHIMWKGIA
-691 VIVTVLSA
+691 A
-699 VALMNYHPLDNMMG
+699 VAMTALTVFAGMNYHPLDNMMSG
-713 TSTMVA
+713 STMVA
-719 NAKLNARLLKEIPE
+719 NAKLNMKLMKEIPD

-760 GSADKEVFFNYTK
+760 GEADKEKFYDYTL
-773 QFIAKLSEYAEVGRC
+773 QFISRMNDMPEVSRC
-788 ITTYERNFP
+788 ITTYARNFP
-797 QFQVDVDAA
+797 QYQVDVDAA
-806 QCKRAGISPAA
+806 QCKRAGISPSA

-827 GSYISNMNQFSKV
+827 GSYVSNFNQFSKV
-840 YRVMLQSNPQ
+840 YRVMLQSSPQ
-850 ARTTENDLNNMF
+850 SRTQEHDLTNMYVK
-862 IRNQGE
+862 NGSE
-868 MAPLSQFVKLTPVLG
+868 MAPLSQFIKLTPVLG
-883 PEIDNRFNLFSSI
+883 PEVDNRFNLFSSI
-896 SVNVTAN
+896 SVNITPA

-910 VMKIIE
+910 VMRDVE
-916 RVHKEVFPEGYSY
+916 RVMSEVFPEGYSY
-929 EFGGMAREEA
+929 EYGGMAREEA
-939 QTIGSYDTYLTYGI
+939 QTIGSYDTYVIYAV
-953 CVILVFLIL
+953 CVILIFLIL
-962 SCLYESFLIPFA
+962 SCLYESFLVPFS
-974 VIFSVPAGLMGTY
+974 VIFSVPAGIMGTFG
-987 AFAWL
+987 FAWL
-992 WNTGFNWT
+992 WNLGYNWS
-1000 ITMNG
+1000 IELGG
-1005 QPAPIGRMLFMG
+1005 QTVPLGRMLFMG

-1025 QTGVIMLIGL
+1025 QTGIIMLIGL

-1096 NRTIGIGVIGGMTVG
+1096 NRTIGIGVIGGMSVG

-1134 PVMVEE
+1134 PAQMEE
-1140 ADQQFLKERERSQ
+1140 ADLQFMKEREKSLKD
-1153 REKEKAVESEAAK
+1153 KEKYTNKDNK

>member
-67 EEGINGVENMLYMS
+67 EEGINGVENMLYIS
-81 STATNSGSAT
+81 STATNAGSAT

-125 RIGVSTTKRQTSFL
+125 RIGVSTIKRQTSFL

-205 TATLAEQNLESPA
+205 TASLAEQNLESPA

-376 SISIIVSL
+376 TISIIVSL

-566 VVFFASHL
+566 VLFFASHL
-574 PSGLVPSEDQGVCM
+574 PSGLVPSEDQGVCL

-773 QFIAKLSEYAEVGRC
+773 QFIAKLSEYPEVGRC

-916 RVHKEVFPEGYSY
+916 KVHKEVFPEGYSY

>member
-1 MKGNIFIKRPV
+1 

-205 TATLAEQNLESPA
+205 TASLAEQNLESPA

-593 VPGSNVATTYDVM
+593 VPGSNVASTYDVM

-681 KKIAKKALAF
+681 KKIGKKALAF

-992 WNTGFNWT
+992 WNAGFNWT

-1140 ADQQFLKERERSQ
+1140 ADQQFLKERERSLK
-1153 REKEKAVESEAAK
+1153 EKEKATGNS

>member
-1 MKGNIFIKRPV
+1 

-27 SFTTLPLEQF
+27 SFTTLPLEQY

-42 PTVSVS
+42 PTVTVYT
-48 ATYTGASAD
+48 TYTGASAD

-67 EEGINGVENMLYMS
+67 EEAINGVENMLYMS
-81 STATNSGSAT
+81 STATNAGSAT

-112 VSRVQGLLPQEVT
+112 VSRAQGLLPSDVT
-125 RIGVSTTKRQTSFL
+125 RVGVQTMKRQTSFL
-139 QIDAL
+139 QINAL

-149 TYDEDFIS
+149 KYDEDFIS

-195 AQYGVIPDDI
+195 AQYDVVPSDI
-205 TATLAEQNLESPA
+205 SNALAEQNLESPA

-225 VNGTHGDGVDNYY
+225 VNGTHGDGIENYY

-244 KGRLKELSEFEDIV
+244 KGRLKEISEFEDIV

-280 ISYSFHGEANGH
+280 VSYSFHGEANGH

-322 KDLPKGMK
+322 KDLPKGMR

-347 VEETLLVAIFLVV
+347 VEETLLVAILLVV

-368 DFKATIIP
+368 DFKATLIP

-384 VGTFACLSIA
+384 VGTFACLSMA

-475 TQFGVTLATAVGL
+475 TQFGLTLATAVGL

-527 YEATYTAMME
+527 YEASYSAMMG

-550 LRYYISF
+550 LRYYVSF
-557 GALAAAMVG
+557 GALAIAVVG
-566 VVFFASHL
+566 VLFFASHL
-574 PSGLVPSEDQGVCM
+574 PGGLVPSEDQGVCM

-593 VPGSNVATTYDVM
+593 VPGSNVASTYEVM

-618 IGEYTKVA
+618 VKDYTKVA

-647 WGERQHGLGFGFA
+647 WGERQYGLGFGVV
-660 TLALLAFIIALIVF
+660 TLAMLAFIIAFIVF
-674 CRSLFTR
+674 VRSWFSG
-681 KKIAKKALAF
+681 KNVGKKAIAF
-691 VIVTVLSA
+691 VIFGSLAVLA
-699 VALMNYHPLDNMMG
+699 GWNYHPLDNMFSS
-713 TSTMVA
+713 STMVA
-719 NAKLNARLLKEIPE
+719 NYKLNKNLLEKIPE

-760 GSADKEVFFNYTK
+760 GTADKEVFFDYTK
-773 QFIAKLSEYAEVGRC
+773 QFISKLSEHPEVGRC

-797 QFQVDVDAA
+797 QFEVEVDAA
-806 QCKRAGISPAA
+806 QCKRAGVSPTA

-827 GSYISNMNQFSKV
+827 GAYVSNMNQFSKV

-850 ARTTENDLNNMF
+850 SRTTESDLSNMF
-862 IRNQGE
+862 IRNNGQ
-868 MAPLSQFVKLTPVLG
+868 MAPLSQFVKLKPVLG

-910 VMKIIE
+910 VMKVIE
-916 RVHKEVFPEGYSY
+916 EVHKEVFPEGYSY
-929 EFGGMAREEA
+929 EYGGMAREEA
-939 QTIGSYDTYLTYGI
+939 QTIGSYDTYITYAI
-953 CVILVFLIL
+953 CVILIFLIL

-987 AFAWL
+987 GFAWL

-1000 ITMNG
+1000 VTLGG
-1005 QPAPIGRMLFMG
+1005 QAMPIGRMLFMG

-1125 FEYLQERIR
+1125 FEYLQERVR
-1134 PVMVEE
+1134 PVMHEE
-1140 ADQQFLKERERSQ
+1140 ADQQFLKERERTQ
-1153 REKEKAVESEAAK
+1153 RERQEAEKE

>member
-1 MKGNIFIKRPV
+1 

-27 SFTTLPLEQF
+27 SFSSLPLEQY

-42 PTVSVS
+42 PTVSVYT
-48 ATYTGASAD
+48 TYTGASAD
-57 AVMKAVIQPL
+57 AVMNAVIQPL
-67 EEGINGVENMLYMS
+67 EEAINGVENMLYMS

-112 VSRVQGLLPQEVT
+112 VSRAQGLLPSDVT
-125 RIGVSTTKRQTSFL
+125 RVGVQTMKRQTSFL

-149 TYDEDFIS
+149 KYDEDFIS

-195 AQYGVIPDDI
+195 AQYDVIPTDI
-205 TATLAEQNLESPA
+205 SNALAEQNLESPA

-225 VNGTHGDGVDNYY
+225 VNGTHGDGIGNYY

-244 KGRLKELSEFEDIV
+244 KGRLKEISEFEDIV
-258 IRANADGTILR
+258 IRANPDGTLLR

-280 ISYSFHGEANGH
+280 VSYAFHGEANGH

-314 SAKLDELS
+314 SAKLEELS

-330 FIKMMSSNDF
+330 FVKMMSSNDF
-340 LLASIAN
+340 LLASISN
-347 VEETLLVAIFLVV
+347 VEETLLVAILLVV

-368 DFKATIIP
+368 DFKATLIP

-384 VGTFACLSIA
+384 VGTFACLSMA

-475 TQFGVTLATAVGL
+475 TQFGLTLATAVGL

-502 IMMRPASEERRK
+502 MMMRPASEERRK

-550 LRYYISF
+550 VRFYVCF
-557 GALAAAMVG
+557 GALAVAIVG
-566 VVFFASHL
+566 MLFFGSHL
-574 PSGLVPSEDQGVCM
+574 PGGLVPSEDQGVCM

-593 VPGSNVATTYDVM
+593 VPGSNVASTYDVM

-618 IGEYTKVA
+618 VKDYTKVA

-647 WGERQHGLGFGFA
+647 WSERQYGIGFGIA

-674 CRSLFTR
+674 VRGLIKR
-681 KKIAKKALAF
+681 KNIGKKALAF
-691 VIVTVLSA
+691 AVITVLA
-699 VALMNYHPLDNMMG
+699 AFAFLNYHPLDNMMSS
-713 TSTMVA
+713 STMVA

-760 GSADKEVFFNYTK
+760 GTADKALFFDYTK
-773 QFIAKLSEYAEVGRC
+773 KFIAKLSEHPEVGRC

-797 QFQVDVDAA
+797 QFQVEVDAA
-806 QCKRAGISPAA
+806 QCKRAGISPAT

-827 GSYISNMNQFSKV
+827 GSYVSNMNQFSKI

-850 ARTTENDLNNMF
+850 SRTTESDLSNMF
-862 IRNQGE
+862 IRNNGQ

-910 VMKIIE
+910 VMKVIKD
-916 RVHKEVFPEGYSY
+916 VHKEVFPEGYSY
-929 EFGGMAREEA
+929 EYGGMAREEA
-939 QTIGSYDTYLTYGI
+939 GTIDSYDTYLTYAI
-953 CVILVFLIL
+953 CVILIFLIL
-962 SCLYESFLIPFA
+962 SCLYESFLIPFS

-987 AFAWL
+987 GFAWL

-1005 QPAPIGRMLFMG
+1005 QAAPIGRMLFMG

-1125 FEYLQERIR
+1125 FEYLQEKIR
-1134 PVMVEE
+1134 PVLHEE
-1140 ADQQFLKERERSQ
+1140 ADQQFLQENERMKNERM
-1153 REKEKAVESEAAK
+1153 KGANA

>member
-27 SFTTLPLEQF
+27 SFTTLPLEQY

-42 PTVSVS
+42 PTVTVYT
-48 ATYTGASAD
+48 TYTGASAD

-67 EEGINGVENMLYMS
+67 EEAINGVENMLYMS
-81 STATNSGSAT
+81 STATNAGSAT

-112 VSRVQGLLPQEVT
+112 VSRAQGLLPSDVT
-125 RIGVSTTKRQTSFL
+125 RVGVQTMKRQTSFL
-139 QIDAL
+139 QINAL
-144 CSEDG
+144 CSEDDK
-149 TYDEDFIS
+149 YDEDFIS

-195 AQYGVIPDDI
+195 AQYDVVPSDI
-205 TATLAEQNLESPA
+205 SNALAEQNLESPA

-225 VNGTHGDGVDNYY
+225 VNGTHGDGIENYY

-244 KGRLKELSEFEDIV
+244 KGRLKEISEFEDIV

-280 ISYSFHGEANGH
+280 VSYSFHGEANGH

-322 KDLPKGMK
+322 KDLPKGMR

-347 VEETLLVAIFLVV
+347 VEETLLVAILLVV

-368 DFKATIIP
+368 DFKATLIP

-384 VGTFACLSIA
+384 VGTFACLSLA

-475 TQFGVTLATAVGL
+475 TQFGLTLATAVGL

-502 IMMRPASEERRK
+502 IMMRPANEERRK

-527 YEATYTAMME
+527 YEASYSAMMG

-550 LRYYISF
+550 LRYYVSF
-557 GALAAAMVG
+557 GALAIAVVG
-566 VVFFASHL
+566 VLFFASHL
-574 PSGLVPSEDQGVCM
+574 PGGLVPSEDQGVCM

-593 VPGSNVATTYDVM
+593 VPGSNVASTYEVM

-618 IGEYTKVA
+618 VKDYTKVA

-647 WGERQHGLGFGFA
+647 WGERQYGLGFGVV
-660 TLALLAFIIALIVF
+660 TLAMLAFIIAFIVF
-674 CRSLFTR
+674 VRSWFSG
-681 KKIAKKALAF
+681 KNIGKKAIAF
-691 VIVTVLSA
+691 VVFGLLAVLA
-699 VALMNYHPLDNMMG
+699 GWNYHPLDNMFSS
-713 TSTMVA
+713 STMVA
-719 NAKLNARLLKEIPE
+719 NYKLNKNLLEKIPE

-760 GSADKEVFFNYTK
+760 GTADKEVFFNYTK
-773 QFIAKLSEYAEVGRC
+773 EFIAKLSEHPEVGRC

-797 QFQVDVDAA
+797 QFEVEVDAA
-806 QCKRAGISPAA
+806 QCKRAGVSPTA

-827 GSYISNMNQFSKV
+827 GAYVSNMNQFSKV

-850 ARTTENDLNNMF
+850 SRTTESDLSNMF
-862 IRNQGE
+862 IRNNGQ
-868 MAPLSQFVKLTPVLG
+868 MAPLSQFVKLKPVLG

-910 VMKIIE
+910 VMKVIE
-916 RVHKEVFPEGYSY
+916 EVHKEVFPEGYSY
-929 EFGGMAREEA
+929 EYGGMAREEA
-939 QTIGSYDTYLTYGI
+939 QTIGSYDTYITYAI
-953 CVILVFLIL
+953 CVILIFLIL

-987 AFAWL
+987 GFAWL

-1000 ITMNG
+1000 VTLGG
-1005 QPAPIGRMLFMG
+1005 QAMPIGRMLFMG

-1125 FEYLQERIR
+1125 FEYLQERVR
-1134 PVMVEE
+1134 PVMHEE
-1140 ADQQFLKERERSQ
+1140 ADQQFLKERERTQ
-1153 REKEKAVESEAAK
+1153 RERQEAEKE